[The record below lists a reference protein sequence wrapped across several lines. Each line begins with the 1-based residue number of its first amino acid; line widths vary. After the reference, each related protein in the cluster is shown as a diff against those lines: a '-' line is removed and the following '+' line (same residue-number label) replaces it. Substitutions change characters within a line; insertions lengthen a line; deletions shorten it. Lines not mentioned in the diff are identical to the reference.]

1 MIKKLF
7 HIADLHFRTYNRHSE
22 CKEVCSK
29 FLSEVKKYIED
40 NKLSFEECRI
50 VIAGD
55 IVHQKITISN
65 ELTMLVSW
73 FLNRCSELC
82 PVVLIAGNHD
92 LLENNKDRIDSLTPI
107 IEIMNNPYVNYLTES
122 KEH

>member
-40 NKLSFEECRI
+40 NNLSLI
-50 VIAGD
+50 N
-55 IVHQKITISN
+55 KISSMSTNPDFQHFCYFRQSRPSAFCYFCQFRPSAFLAFAIKDQLIS
-65 ELTMLVSW
+65 EGLFGIISP
-73 FLNRCSELC
+73 SE
-82 PVVLIAGNHD
+82 IN
-92 LLENNKDRIDSLTPI
+92 
-107 IEIMNNPYVNYLTES
+107 
-122 KEH
+122 